1 MALNGI
7 VCVVYSDIN
16 WIPLSITIAL
26 SANHIR
32 ETIMTLC
39 YLIIDFVVSD
49 ILDTKSSNQLFNVKD
64 RLYDFRE
71 LQDSTSV

>member
-1 MALNGI
+1 MVL
-7 VCVVYSDIN
+7 CVVYSDIN

-26 SANHIR
+26 SGKQAC
-32 ETIMTLC
+32 LC
-39 YLIIDFVVSD
+39 AAISIEFVVSD

-71 LQDSTSV
+71 LANSTSV